1 MELRQLE
8 YFVAV
13 AEESHF
19 TRAASR
25 LRIAQSGLSA
35 SIRAL
40 ERELGSA
47 LFLRSTRQ
55 VELTE
60 AGRALLTEAR
70 RTLTTAAAAKDA
82 VAAVQGLLRGRL
94 AVGTLQ
100 CMCTVDLPSSLARFK
115 AAHPGVEIRLRHGQ
129 SSELIEQVR
138 SGRLDV
144 AFTTWPHR
152 CPDGVTAT
160 PLASLPLALAC
171 GPDHPFALRGYGL
184 DCPAAS
190 TVALSELAGMSF
202 VDYYPGWGT
211 RDTVDRALATA
222 GVDRHVAL
230 EVNDVHSL
238 LDLVACGL
246 GVALVP
252 AEFEHKKSGARFVP
266 LSSELPAPTWDTAIV
281 TPTAR
286 SAAVSMLLDMLD
298 TATSVHH
305 LVPGPQLESAHGRV

>member
-19 TRAASR
+19 TRAAQR

-40 ERELGSA
+40 ERELGSP

-100 CMCTVDLPSSLARFK
+100 CVCKVDLPTTLAQFK
-115 AAHPGVEIRLRHGQ
+115 AAHPGVEIRLRHGE

-138 SGRLDV
+138 SGRLDI
-144 AFTTWPHR
+144 AFTSWPQR

-171 GPDHPFALRGYGL
+171 GPTHPFAGRE
-184 DCPAAS
+184 S
-190 TVALSELAGMSF
+190 VALAELGGASF

-211 RDTVDRALATA
+211 RDTVDRVLAAA
-222 GVDRHVAL
+222 GLDRHVAL

-252 AEFEHKKSGARFVP
+252 AEFELKRTGARFVP
-266 LSSELPAPTWDTAIV
+266 LSGTAPMWDTAIV

-286 SAAVSMLLDMLD
+286 NTAVSMLLEMVSRGLQP
-298 TATSVHH
+298 A
-305 LVPGPQLESAHGRV
+305 LV